1 METQSSKNLQDAAK
15 ALLRV
20 KFIAIFETKEKSQI
34 NNLTFH
40 PKELEKEEQKS
51 PKSAKEGYMLGH
63 SFMSDS
69 LWPHVIQP
77 SKLLLCPWNFP
88 GKDTSEGCQLLLQ
101 GILLTQGSNPHLLC
115 LLHWQAD
122 SLSLAPPGKSEEG
135 YTRVEICRD
144 KKKRKKR
151 EKKRSVKAR
160 PGFFEK
166 TNKVDKPQ
174 SGSSRKK
181 STNEQGKK

>member
-1 METQSSKNLQDAAK
+1 MIQKKKNKQ
-15 ALLRV
+15 
-20 KFIAIFETKEKSQI
+20 
-34 NNLTFH
+34 
-40 PKELEKEEQKS
+40 S

-63 SFMSDS
+63 SFRSDS
-69 LWPHVIQP
+69 LWPHVRQL

-122 SLSLAPPGKSEEG
+122 SLSLASPGKSEG
-135 YTRVEICRD
+135 D

-151 EKKRSVKAR
+151 SVKATA
-160 PGFFEK
+160 GFMRRQTK
-166 TNKVDKPQ
+166 LINLQ

-181 STNEQGKK
+181 STSEQSNK